1 MGKTHLS
8 VPITIDKAGRI
19 VVPKT
24 LRDRNN
30 LQAGT
35 SIEMEPVSDGIHL
48 KAANR
53 EPSLVRK
60 EGLLVHHGTDL
71 VDLDVAD
78 FIKKERSRRESD
90 ILQSDSSR

>member
-1 MGKTHLS
+1 MR
-8 VPITIDKAGRI
+8 ITIDKAGRI

-24 LRDRNN
+24 LRERYN
-30 LQAGT
+30 LQPGT
-35 SIEMEPVSDGIHL
+35 SIEMEPVADGIHL

-60 EGLLVHHGTDL
+60 EGLLVHHGTDV

-90 ILQSDSSR
+90 ILQSDSSL